1 MSTIADTTQVRIATI
16 GSVDDGKSTLIGRLL
31 HDSKG
36 IFEDQLNAVSS
47 ASKRYGDGSMNL
59 ALLTDGLRAEREQGI
74 TIDVAYR
81 YFATPRRSFVLA
93 DTPGHAQFTRNMVTG
108 ASVSD
113 IAIVLVDARHG
124 VVEQTRR
131 HVAIAAL
138 LGVSHLI
145 LAVNKMDLVEWTESS
160 FQSVVAGVQD
170 ILKTLSSTV
179 PLHPIPVSATNG
191 DNVVELSPRSPWY
204 TGPSVLDLI
213 ETLDVSEANEVG
225 GRLPVQWTLRV
236 YGGSDYRAFAG
247 QLTGGDVHVGDAV
260 TVLPKGQKSV
270 VQSITRSGD
279 PVDVAIP
286 GDAIALE
293 LADALDVGRGDVLVV
308 DGGVLPTC
316 ATRISVDV
324 CWFAETDIR
333 VGDRIVLRHS
343 ARDVPA
349 VVSGIDHILDLDTLT
364 NVQADKLTLNDIG
377 RISLDIDEPIVVD
390 AYADSKV
397 GGSLI
402 AVDPVSNATV
412 GALLVRSAQ

>member
-170 ILKTLSSTV
+170 ILKTLSLNV

-191 DNVVELSPRSPWY
+191 DNVVELGPRSPGY

-213 ETLDVSEANEVG
+213 ETLDVSEASEVG

-247 QLTGGDVHVGDAV
+247 QLTGGDVRVGDAV

-308 DGGVLPTC
+308 DGGTLPTC

-324 CWFAETDIR
+324 CWFSETDIR

-377 RISLDIDEPIVVD
+377 RISLEIDEPIVVD
-390 AYADSKV
+390 TYTDSKV

-402 AVDPVSNATV
+402 AVDAVTNATV